1 MLVPLRLLFLLST
14 LGCVEFNVDP
24 DLDGDGVRASE
35 DCDDNEA
42 QAYPGAEEV
51 CDGVDNDCDGE
62 IDGPLATGARDWAQD
77 LDGDTFGDASASVTE
92 CTAPEGYVQDIND
105 CDDGDATINPLVDE
119 LYYDGVDQDCN
130 GLSDYDADL
139 DGEDSA
145 EFGGPDCDD
154 ADRLIHTAAEEI
166 YYDGVDQNCDGL
178 SDYDADQDGQDS
190 IDFEGDDCDD
200 TNLLI
205 NTLAAEIYYDGID
218 QNCDGASDYDA
229 DQDGELSLDF
239 GGVDCDDADPA
250 VMTTATEIYYDGV
263 DQNCDG
269 FSDYDADL
277 DGEDWDAHG
286 GQDCDDTNSSI
297 LSTATEIYYDGVD
310 QNCDGA
316 SDYDGDADG
325 QDSTRYGGLDCDD
338 TDSAIL
344 TTAAEIYYDGV
355 DQNCDALSDYDADLD
370 GEDGESYGGTDC
382 DDTDSSVLSTATEI
396 YYDGVDQDCDDSS
409 DYDSDVDGED
419 SDVYGGTDCDDT
431 DSAILSTAT
440 EIYYDGVDQNCDAL
454 SDYDSDQ
461 DGEDWDSY
469 GGADCDDTDSAI
481 LSTATEIYYDG
492 VDQDCDGAS
501 DYDADLDGED
511 LDTYGGLDCDDTDST
526 VLSTATETYYD
537 GVDQDC
543 DGLSDY
549 DIDLDGYDSDAYGG
563 ADCDDADSSISP
575 DAVEVAHDSVDQNCD
590 GFDGPEV
597 SLSSTTGILA
607 ALQGYDALDPADV
620 VVMNSGEGAL
630 SWTASADQT
639 WVSLSATSGSD
650 DEVLSIGSD
659 ATSLS
664 VGTHTAN
671 ITVTDTLSG
680 GASQVFALTVEVA
693 ETWSGTTNT
702 TLTYTDSGR
711 LDTRT
716 DGEGEVLTMDYD
728 TTGRLVELS
737 AASGE
742 VLTLDYD
749 AGGMLDTYESDYG
762 VLSLSYSAEELQTAT
777 YPSGDAI
784 TYTWDSSGRITKRVL
799 PSGAI
804 ISTTY
809 DTSHPLLASKI
820 VHSKMGATSFTYDN
834 DARISTRTQPNG
846 TVSTWTYEATFGK
859 ADTLTQEDG
868 SGNILLEQVFSYD
881 DMGRI
886 ETLERTE
893 STGTTETV
901 TYGYDDIGRLES
913 ETYND
918 GTTRAWVY
926 DTAGNRSTL
935 SEDGE
940 DQDTLV
946 DSADRLLA
954 QGDAVFEYDQAG
966 RMTKRLSPQGET
978 SYSWD
983 AFGRLISV
991 TTDTETVDYEYGA
1004 NDLLLERSD
1013 SDADILFFYDMNG
1026 PLPRLLQTEIDT
1038 GGTITEGHYLWAGG
1052 LSSIEYDGTDYDVL
1066 GDHTGTVHGLYDGTN
1081 SHDFAYH
1088 DAFGALDSTPGLSE
1102 PLESSTFNSAY
1113 TDPDT
1118 GLVYM
1123 WHRWYDPAIGR
1134 FISPDLVSADS
1145 ESPATLNVY
1154 VYVQNDPVNFYDP
1167 TGLFLEG
1174 ANWGMV
1180 GSGIATLAGGVIT
1193 LAVIAVAGPAIGAGA
1208 AVVGFIALT
1217 NVAFGLGTT
1226 VVGLAGGPAEGTTM
1240 PGSLVDLAAI
1250 IAKAQTDN
1258 PETHLYIDGAAQIAD
1273 ILMPGIDTK
1282 KIDVARLSQKMKD
1295 LLSRF
1300 NDLTTA
1306 QKALKANELNEQ
1318 MEQLLREAVDQQ
1330 DSSDIPA
1337 DDVRGGIYIN
1347 ANATV
1352 LGDLSQ
1358 INGAGVDPNTGQ
1370 LVFYGEDGGATPA
1383 GVDGDMLYTALQWMG
1398 DGVADGGFTAPGV
1411 TIENDLVPTEE
1422 PSPPDSTN
1430 TYHGVGYFGGIEYT
1444 EMGFAAFEA
1453 DRIMKGLSMGVDNE
1467 DTSITY
1473 DATSLSVPSFDTHIG
1488 FYESYYDGTSPSGW
1502 VRMWIEPDVME
1513 LTEDATRDAFEFTE
1527 STMLVQ
1533 YEDQDD
1539 TTLVWDDYA
1548 DFTDMLTTYYDDI
1561 ALEIES
1567 WEDLRTA
1574 SQCIAMAYWLYQ
1586 NDLYKDLAWDQ
1597 INAYEVEVYD
1607 TPWWT
1612 LEGSVTSSFEYG
1624 GSTISTTH
1632 RGGANTTTFGEV
1644 YSADTS
1650 GDVEA
1655 YWDEVEAARSS
1666 DLDDSWTYTSPDGNT
1681 GVAVALTGK
1690 RVPMAGSVLLSDL
1703 DLFAPVAG
1711 EVPLNLVRSYSSALG
1726 VDAVDM
1732 GMGAGWNYTPYGTRV
1747 SELSK
1752 VNGSYSAPTAVEVF
1766 DHMSG
1771 RTHSFKLDGWT
1782 GSDAVYSSPN
1792 RPNDSLESDISG
1804 ILTWLDADSTEVV
1817 FDADGLLTSVTSI
1830 EGDSVDYSWSSAQ
1843 LTDITHS
1850 DGDSI
1855 SLTWDGSGYLS
1866 SASTTTGWTV
1876 SYGYDADGMLDEV
1889 TDMGS
1894 GTWDLSYSSD
1904 GLLNQ
1909 IAASD
1914 GAVLFEA
1921 TYDDM
1926 GRALT
1931 KAWGGV
1937 EKSYT
1942 PDLLTRSLTVTD
1954 SAGVEWL
1961 LYLDEDGKYTHLE
1974 DGEGGLW
1981 ERAYNSDGLLES
1993 VTDPDGNMTSY
2004 SYDSADNLYTTEDDE
2019 GNTWKKWWSW
2029 TGDRYVMVAYEQ
2041 PDGGQFYLSH
2051 DTDGNPDTLYS
2062 ATLTT
2067 SGSTLTSAS
2076 LSTTLESWTWESGLL
2091 DTWERGDLS
2100 LDVDYDSY
2108 GQPTTTTDLFGRE
2121 TSFTYDAT
2129 GRLTESE
2136 TAEGV
2141 AVTYTWDST
2150 HPTSV
2155 ASIAIG
2161 GTTVVSYSYDSLGRL
2176 TQVEDGLGAQTTY
2189 SYGSS
2194 VGTLSGVSTE
2204 DGGSWTYTQDGAG
2217 RTTKI
2222 VGGSGFQM
2230 DRSYD
2235 NAGRISDMELT
2246 VSLP

>member
-1 MLVPLRLLFLLST
+1 MLLPLRVLFLLST
-14 LGCVEFNVDP
+14 LGCVDYKVDP
-24 DLDGDGVRASE
+24 DLDGDGVRASL

-42 QAYPGAEEV
+42 LAFPGAEEV

-62 IDGPLATGARDWAQD
+62 IDGALATGARGWAQD
-77 LDGDTFGDASASVTE
+77 LDGDTFGDASAILMD
-92 CTAPEGYVQDIND
+92 CAAPEGYVQDTND
-105 CDDGDATINPLVDE
+105 CDDSDPEINPLVE
-119 LYYDGVDQDCN
+119 EIYYDGVDQDCD
-130 GLSDYDADL
+130 GASDYDADL
-139 DGEDSA
+139 DGEDA
-145 EFGGPDCDD
+145 VEFGGPDCDD
-154 ADRLIHTAAEEI
+154 AERLIHSAAEEI

-190 IDFEGDDCDD
+190 SEFEGLDCDD

-205 NTLAAEIYYDGID
+205 NTL
-218 QNCDGASDYDA
+218 
-229 DQDGELSLDF
+229 
-239 GGVDCDDADPA
+239 
-250 VMTTATEIYYDGV
+250 ATEIYYDGV

-269 FSDYDADL
+269 LSDYDADQDGELSADHGGIDCDDADAGVLSTAAEIYYDGVDQNCDGLSDYDADL

-286 GQDCDDTNSSI
+286 GTDCDDTDSSV
-297 LSTATEIYYDGVD
+297 LSTAAEIYYDGVD

-316 SDYDGDADG
+316 SDYDSDTDG
-325 QDSTRYGGLDCDD
+325 EDSSAYGGLDCDD
-338 TDSAIL
+338 TDSAVL
-344 TTAAEIYYDGV
+344 STAAEIYYDGV
-355 DQNCDALSDYDADLD
+355 DQNCDALSDFDSDLD
-370 GEDGESYGGTDC
+370 GEDSESYGGSDC
-382 DDTDSSVLSTATEI
+382 DDTDSAVLSTATET
-396 YYDGVDQDCDDSS
+396 YYDGVDQNCDDLS
-409 DYDSDVDGED
+409 DYDADVDGED
-419 SDVYGGTDCDDT
+419 SDAFGGADCDDT
-431 DSAILSTAT
+431 HSAILSTAS
-440 EIYYDGVDQNCDAL
+440 EIYYDGVDQNCDTL
-454 SDYDSDQ
+454 SDYDADQ
-461 DGEDWDSY
+461 DGEEWDSY
-469 GGADCDDTDSAI
+469 GGTDCDDTDAAI
-481 LSTATEIYYDG
+481 LSTASEIYYDG
-492 VDQDCDGAS
+492 VDQNCDGAS

-511 LDTYGGLDCDDTDST
+511 LDTYGGSDCDDTDAA

-549 DIDLDGYDSDAYGG
+549 DVDLDGYDSSLHGG
-563 ADCDDADSSISP
+563 ADCDDADSAISP
-575 DAVEVAHDSVDQNCD
+575 DALELPHDSVDQNCD

-597 SLSSTTGILA
+597 SLSSTTGTLA
-607 ALQGYDALDPADV
+607 ALEGYEALETADL
-620 VVMNSGEGAL
+620 VVMNSGEGSL
-630 SWTASADQT
+630 SWSATADQT

-659 ATSLS
+659 ASSLS

-671 ITVTDTLSG
+671 VTVTDTLSG
-680 GASQVFALTVEVA
+680 GASQVFVLTLEVA

-728 TTGRLVELS
+728 ASGRLVELS

-742 VLTLDYD
+742 VLTLEYD

-762 VLSLSYSAEELQTAT
+762 VLALSYTAEELQTAT

-784 TYTWDSSGRITKRVL
+784 TYTWDESGRITKRVL
-799 PSGAI
+799 PSGGVIA
-804 ISTTY
+804 TTY
-809 DTSHPLLASKI
+809 DATHPLLPSKI
-820 VHSKMGATSFTYDN
+820 VHSKMGATTFTYDD
-834 DARISTRTQPNG
+834 DARLSTRTQPNG
-846 TVSTWTYEATFGK
+846 TTSTWTYEATFGK
-859 ADTLTQEDG
+859 ADTLTQEDS
-868 SGNILLEQVFSYD
+868 SGTVLMKQAFTYD
-881 DMGRI
+881 DMGRV
-886 ETLERTE
+886 ETLERTD
-893 STGTTETV
+893 SSGSTETI

-913 ETYND
+913 EIYGD
-918 GTTRAWVY
+918 GSSRAWVY

-935 SEDGE
+935 SEDGQA
-940 DQDTLV
+940 QDTLV

-954 QGDAVFEYDQAG
+954 QGDMVFEYDQAG
-966 RMTKRLSPQGET
+966 RMTKRISPQGTT

-983 AFGRLISV
+983 AFGRLITV
-991 TTDTETVDYEYGA
+991 TTDSDTVDYEYGA

-1013 SDADILFFYDMNG
+1013 SDADMLFFYDLNG
-1026 PLPRLLQTEIDT
+1026 PLPRLLQTETDT

-1066 GDHTGTVHGLYDGTN
+1066 GDQTGSVHALYDGTN

-1088 DAFGALDSTPGLSE
+1088 DAFGALDSTPGLDE
-1102 PLESSTFNSAY
+1102 ALESNTFNGAY

-1134 FISPDLVSADS
+1134 FISPDLVSADV
-1145 ESPATLNVY
+1145 ESPSTLNVY
-1154 VYVQNDPVNFYDP
+1154 VYVQGDPVNFTDP
-1167 TGLFLEG
+1167 TGLFLDG
-1174 ANWGMV
+1174 ADWNLV
-1180 GSGIATLAGGVIT
+1180 GSGLAAIAGGVIT
-1193 LAVIAVAGPAIGAGA
+1193 LAVIASAPITVPAAGIAAGIAALVAVTNVGFGAGQLA
-1208 AVVGFIALT
+1208 
-1217 NVAFGLGTT
+1217 
-1226 VVGLAGGPAEGTTM
+1226 VGLAGGTADGSEM

-1258 PETHLYIDGAAQIAD
+1258 PETKIKIDLAALIAD
-1273 ILMPGIDTK
+1273 TLIPSADKTK
-1282 KIDVARLSQKMKD
+1282 LIKRVQDALDRFGDLTDAQKLKK
-1295 LLSRF
+1295 L
-1300 NDLTTA
+1300 NDLNS
-1306 QKALKANELNEQ
+1306 QWEKVQ
-1318 MEQLLREAVDQQ
+1318 REALEKQQ
-1330 DSSDIPA
+1330 ESSEIPA

-1347 ANATV
+1347 ASATV

-1383 GVDGDMLYTALQWMG
+1383 GIDGDMLYTALQWMG
-1398 DGVADGGFTAPGV
+1398 QGVATGGFTAPGV

-1467 DTSITY
+1467 DASITY
-1473 DATSLSVPSFDTHIG
+1473 DATSLAVPAFETHIS

-1502 VRMWIEPDVME
+1502 VRMWIEPDEME
-1513 LTEDATRDAFEFTE
+1513 LTEDATRDAFEFTK
-1527 STMLVQ
+1527 STMLIQ
-1533 YEDQDD
+1533 YEDQSDH
-1539 TTLVWDDYA
+1539 TLVWDDYT
-1548 DFTDMLTTYYDDI
+1548 DFTDLLTTYYDDI

-1597 INAYEVEVYD
+1597 INAHEVEVYD

-1644 YSADTS
+1644 YAADTS

-1681 GVAVALTGK
+1681 GVAVALPGK
-1690 RVPMAGSVLLSDL
+1690 RVPMAGSVLLSEV
-1703 DLFAPVAG
+1703 DLFAPVPG
-1711 EVPLNLVRSYSSALG
+1711 EVPLSLVRSYSSALA
-1726 VDAVDM
+1726 VDAFDM
-1732 GMGAGWNYTPYGTRV
+1732 GMGAGWNYTPFGSRV
-1747 SELSK
+1747 SELYK

-1766 DHMSG
+1766 DHRTG
-1771 RTHSFKLDGWT
+1771 RTHSFTLDGWT
-1782 GSDAVYSSPN
+1782 GSDAVYSCPN
-1792 RPNDSLESDISG
+1792 RPYDNLVSDISG
-1804 ILTWLDADSTEVV
+1804 VLTWLDADSTEVV
-1817 FDADGLLTSVTSI
+1817 FDADGLLTSVSSI

-1855 SLTWDGSGYLS
+1855 SLSWSGDGSLS

-1876 SYGYDADGMLDEV
+1876 SYGYDADGMLDQV
-1889 TDMGS
+1889 TDMG
-1894 GTWDLSYSSD
+1894 GADWDLSYSSE
-1904 GLLNQ
+1904 GLLEE
-1909 IAASD
+1909 ITASD

-1921 TYDDM
+1921 SYDDM

-1931 KAWGGV
+1931 KAWAGI
-1937 EKSYT
+1937 EKSYI

-1961 LYLDEDGKYTHLE
+1961 LFLDEDGRYTHIE
-1974 DGEGGLW
+1974 DGEGGQW
-1981 ERAYNSDGLLES
+1981 ERSYNSDGLLES
-1993 VTDPDGNMTSY
+1993 VSDPDGNMTTY
-2004 SYDSADNLYTTEDDE
+2004 SYDTADNLYMTQDDA
-2019 GNTWKKWWSW
+2019 GNTWKEWWGW
-2029 TGDRYVMVAYEQ
+2029 TGDRYAMVAYEQ
-2041 PDGGQFYLSH
+2041 PDGGQFYLTRDS
-2051 DTDGNPDTLYS
+2051 DGNPDTLYS
-2062 ATLTT
+2062 ATLSTT
-2067 SGSTLTSAS
+2067 GSTLNSAS
-2076 LSTTLESWTWESGLL
+2076 LSTALESWTWEGGRV
-2091 DTWERGDLS
+2091 DTWERGSLS
-2100 LDVDYDSY
+2100 MDVDYDSD
-2108 GQPTTTTDLFGRE
+2108 GLPTSVTDLFGVE
-2121 TSFTYDAT
+2121 TSYTYDSY
-2129 GRLTESE
+2129 GRLTGSE

-2141 AVTYTWDST
+2141 ELTYTWDST
-2150 HPTSV
+2150 HPTSLASV
-2155 ASIAIG
+2155 AVG
-2161 GTTVVSYSYDSLGRL
+2161 GNTQLSYSYDSLGRL
-2176 TQVEDGLGAQTTY
+2176 TQVQDGLGALTTY

-2194 VGTLSGVSTE
+2194 VGTLASVSTE
-2204 DGGSWTYTQDGAG
+2204 DGGSWTFSQDGAG
-2217 RTTKI
+2217 RITQI
-2222 VGGSGFQM
+2222 LGSNGYEL

-2235 NAGRISDMELT
+2235 DAGRVTDMELT

>member
-1 MLVPLRLLFLLST
+1 MLLPLRVLFLLSA
-14 LGCVEFNVDP
+14 LGCVEYKVDP

-42 QAYPGAEEV
+42 LAYPGAEEV

-77 LDGDTFGDASASVTE
+77 LDGDTFGDASAIVTE
-92 CTAPEGYVQDIND
+92 CTAPEGYVQDTND
-105 CDDGDATINPLVDE
+105 CDDGDASINPLVDE
-119 LYYDGVDQDCN
+119 IYYDGVDQDCD

-139 DGEDSA
+139 DGEDSF

-154 ADRLIHTAAEEI
+154 ADRLIHTAAEEV
-166 YYDGVDQNCDGL
+166 YYDGIDQNCDGL
-178 SDYDADQDGQDS
+178 SDYDADQDGEDS
-190 IDFEGDDCDD
+190 VDFEGLDCDD

-205 NTLAAEIYYDGID
+205 NTLADEIYYDGID
-218 QNCDGASDYDA
+218 QNCDGLSDYDA
-229 DQDGELSLDF
+229 DQDGELSLDY
-239 GGVDCDDADPA
+239 GGIDCDDADPA
-250 VMTTATEIYYDGV
+250 V
-263 DQNCDG
+263 
-269 FSDYDADL
+269 
-277 DGEDWDAHG
+277 
-286 GQDCDDTNSSI
+286 
-297 LSTATEIYYDGVD
+297 LSTAAEIYYDGVD

-316 SDYDGDADG
+316 SDYDADLDGEDWDTHGGPDCDDADATILSTATEVYYDG
-325 QDSTRYGGLDCDD
+325 VDQNCDGASDYDADTDGEDSSAYGGLDCDD

-344 TTAAEIYYDGV
+344 STAAEVYYDGV
-355 DQNCDALSDYDADLD
+355 DQNCDALSDYDADED

-382 DDTDSSVLSTATEI
+382 DDTDSTVLSTATET
-396 YYDGVDQDCDDSS
+396 YYDGVDQNCDDLS
-409 DYDSDVDGED
+409 DYDSDLDGED
-419 SDVYGGTDCDDT
+419 SDSYGGADCDDT
-431 DSAILSTAT
+431 DATILSTAT
-440 EIYYDGVDQNCDAL
+440 ETYYDGVDQNCDAL
-454 SDYDSDQ
+454 
-461 DGEDWDSY
+461 
-469 GGADCDDTDSAI
+469 
-481 LSTATEIYYDG
+481 
-492 VDQDCDGAS
+492 S

-511 LDTYGGLDCDDTDST
+511 LDTYGGLDCDDTDAT

-549 DIDLDGYDSDAYGG
+549 DVDLDGYDSDVYGG
-563 ADCDDADSSISP
+563 SDCDDADSAISP
-575 DAVEVAHDSVDQNCD
+575 DATEVAHDSIDQNCD

-597 SLSSTTGILA
+597 TLSSTTGTLA
-607 ALQGYDALDPADV
+607 ALEGYEALDTADL
-620 VVMNSGEGAL
+620 VVMNSGEATL
-630 SWTASADQT
+630 NWSASADQT
-639 WVSLSATSGSD
+639 WVELSATSGTD
-650 DEVLSIGSD
+650 DEVLSIGAD
-659 ATSLS
+659 ATSLAI
-664 VGTHTAN
+664 GTHTAN

-680 GASQVFALTVEVA
+680 GASQVFALTLEVA
-693 ETWSGTTNT
+693 ETWSGTSST

-728 TTGRLVELS
+728 ASGRLVELS

-749 AGGMLDTYESDYG
+749 AGGMVDTYESDYG
-762 VLSLSYSAEELQTAT
+762 VLSLSYSAEELQSAT

-799 PSGAI
+799 PSGAVI
-804 ISTTY
+804 VTTY
-809 DTSHPLLASKI
+809 DTNHPLLPSKI
-820 VHSKMGATSFTYDN
+820 VHSKMGATSFTYDD
-834 DARISTRTQPNG
+834 DARLSTRTQPNG

-859 ADTLTQEDG
+859 TDTVTQEDS
-868 SGNILLEQVFSYD
+868 SGNTLLEQAFTYD
-881 DMGRI
+881 DMGRV
-886 ETLERTE
+886 ETLERTD
-893 STGTTETV
+893 SSSITETI
-901 TYGYDDIGRLES
+901 TYGYDDLGRLES
-913 ETYND
+913 ESYDD
-918 GTTRAWVY
+918 GSTRAWVY
-926 DTAGNRSTL
+926 DTAGNRSAL
-935 SEDGE
+935 SVDSEA
-940 DQDTLV
+940 QDTLV

-954 QGDAVFEYDQAG
+954 QGDSVFEYDQAG
-966 RMTKRLSPQGET
+966 RMTKRISSEGTT
-978 SYSWD
+978 SYTWD
-983 AFGRLISV
+983 AFGRLITV
-991 TTDTETVDYEYGA
+991 TTDSETVDYEYGA

-1013 SDADILFFYDMNG
+1013 TEADMLFFYDLNG
-1026 PLPRLLQTEIDT
+1026 PLPRLLQTETDT
-1038 GGTITEGHYLWAGG
+1038 SGTITEGHYLWAGG

-1066 GDHTGTVHGLYDGTN
+1066 GDQTGTVHGLFDGTN

-1088 DAFGALDSTPGLSE
+1088 DAFGALDSTPGLDT
-1102 PLESSTFNSAY
+1102 PLESSTFNGAY

-1134 FISPDLVSADS
+1134 FISPDLVAADS
-1145 ESPATLNVY
+1145 KSPATFNVY
-1154 VYVQNDPVNFYDP
+1154 AYVQNDPVNFVDP
-1167 TGLFLEG
+1167 TGLFLDG

-1180 GSGIATLAGGVIT
+1180 GSGMAAIAGGIIT
-1193 LAVIAVAGPAIGAGA
+1193 LAVIASAPITVPAAGIAA
-1208 AVVGFIALT
+1208 AVAAISAVSS
-1217 NVAFGLGTT
+1217 VAFGTGAV
-1226 VVGLAGGPAEGTTM
+1226 VVGLAGGPADGTTM
-1240 PGSLVDLAAI
+1240 PGGLIDIAAI
-1250 IAKAQTDN
+1250 VAKAQTDN
-1258 PETHLYIDGAAQIAD
+1258 PAAHIYIDATALLVDMAIPSAD
-1273 ILMPGIDTK
+1273 KSALTQK
-1282 KIDVARLSQKMKD
+1282 LQKMLDKFAN
-1295 LLSRF
+1295 LS
-1300 NDLTTA
+1300 DA
-1306 QKALKANELNEQ
+1306 QRAAKIAELAKQADALVRDALEQ
-1318 MEQLLREAVDQQ
+1318 QQ
-1330 DSSDIPA
+1330 NSSEIPA

-1347 ANATV
+1347 ASATV

-1358 INGAGVDPNTGQ
+1358 INGAGVDPYTGQ

-1398 DGVADGGFTAPGV
+1398 DGIADGGFTAPGV

-1473 DATSLSVPSFDTHIG
+1473 DATSLSVPAFDTHIG

-1513 LTEDATRDAFEFTE
+1513 LTEDATREAFEFTT

-1539 TTLVWDDYA
+1539 NTAVWDDYE

-1574 SQCIAMAYWLYQ
+1574 SQCVAMAYWLYQ

-1597 INAYEVEVYD
+1597 INAYEVEAYD

-1632 RGGANTTTFGEV
+1632 RGGASTTTFGEV

-1655 YWDEVEAARSS
+1655 YWDEIEDSRSS

-1681 GVAVALTGK
+1681 GVAVALPGK
-1690 RVPMAGSVLLSDL
+1690 RVPMAGSVLLSEV

-1711 EVPLNLVRSYSSALG
+1711 EVPLSLNRSYSSALA
-1726 VDAVDM
+1726 VDAIDM
-1732 GMGAGWNYTPYGTRV
+1732 GMGPGWTYTPYGTRV

-1766 DHMSG
+1766 DHRSG
-1771 RTHSFKLDGWT
+1771 RTHSFTLDGWT

-1792 RPNDSLESDISG
+1792 RPNDTLESDISG
-1804 ILTWLDADSTEVV
+1804 ILTWMDAESTEVV

-1830 EGDSVDYSWSSAQ
+1830 EGDSVDFSWSSGQ

-1866 SASTTTGWTV
+1866 SASTTTGWTT
-1876 SYGYDADGMLDEV
+1876 SYGYDADGQLDEV
-1889 TDMGS
+1889 TDIG
-1894 GTWDLSYSSD
+1894 GATWEMSYSSD
-1904 GLLNQ
+1904 GLLDE
-1909 IAASD
+1909 ISASD
-1914 GAVLFEA
+1914 GTVLFEA

-1931 KAWGGV
+1931 KAWAGL

-1942 PDLLTRSLTVTD
+1942 PDLLTRSITVTD

-1961 LYLDEDGKYTHLE
+1961 LYLDEDGKFTHVE
-1974 DGEGGLW
+1974 DGEGGQW
-1981 ERAYNSDGLLES
+1981 EKAFNSDGLLES

-2004 SYDSADNLYTTEDDE
+2004 SYDSADNLYLTEDDE

-2051 DTDGNPDTLYS
+2051 DSDGNPDTLYTAS
-2062 ATLTT
+2062 LTT
-2067 SGSTLTSAS
+2067 SGSSLTSAS
-2076 LSTTLESWTWESGLL
+2076 LVATVESWTWDAGQV

-2100 LDVDYDSY
+2100 MDVDYDSS
-2108 GQPTTTTDLFGRE
+2108 GLPTTVTDLFGVE
-2121 TSFTYDAT
+2121 TSYTYDAN
-2129 GRLTESE
+2129 GRLTDTE

-2141 AVTYTWDST
+2141 QTSYTWDST
-2150 HPTSV
+2150 HPTQLASV
-2155 ASIAIG
+2155 EVG
-2161 GTTVVSYSYDSLGRL
+2161 GSTILSYSYDALGRL
-2176 TQVEDGLGAQTTY
+2176 IQVEDAMGALTDY

-2194 VGTLSGVSTE
+2194 VGTLSGVETE
-2204 DGGSWTYTQDGAG
+2204 DGGTWTFTHDAAG
-2217 RTTKI
+2217 RITQI
-2222 VGGSGFQM
+2222 VAASGYEM
-2230 DRSYD
+2230 DRSFD
-2235 NAGRISDMELT
+2235 DAGRITDMDLT